1 MPPYVVLRRDY
12 STDDLVPTTDQR
24 NTIIVACVYALAI
37 LLLVG
42 PCAQPLLTPVEYPN
56 SQGDSVPI

>member
-12 STDDLVPTTDQR
+12 GTDDLVPTTDQR

-42 PCAQPLLTPVEYPN
+42 PCAQPLLTPVEHPN